1 MGRLPDNILNHASNT
16 KSAVPGGNVA
26 KPLIIALLA
35 LLAPRDLGGG
45 PKDQSAPA
53 GSKPAPKSPE
63 PMPASEPT
71 PDSVLGGLGAFIEQF
86 QQRVSAKPS
95 IPGSTLDRTKMFVSG
110 VGSGCSRWAFPT
122 HRSFKISGAGE
133 FGPDAAECL

>member
-1 MGRLPDNILNHASNT
+1 MGRLPDNTFNFASNT
-16 KSAVPGGNVA
+16 ESAIPDGNVA

-35 LLAPRDLGGG
+35 LLASRYLSGGQ
-45 PKDQSAPA
+45 KDQSAPA

-86 QQRVSAKPS
+86 QQKGFGETIDTWINSGQNKDVRQWCWVRV
-95 IPGSTLDRTKMFVSG
+95 
-110 VGSGCSRWAFPT
+110 
-122 HRSFKISGAGE
+122 
-133 FGPDAAECL
+133 